1 MGSIKRKVPDI
12 FDDESEGIEPETTS
26 AISDLLVQIRYQI
39 DANPS
44 LAADNQLKKILRD
57 ACNHTQQ
64 NVLERLYIKFS

>member
-12 FDDESEGIEPETTS
+12 FDDESEGIEPEATS
-26 AISDLLVQIRYQI
+26 IQIRYQI